1 MHAQIIKITWSTGRR
16 LNMKQSK
23 RENES
28 TLTMRTSGRR
38 RGKEEEEEAV
48 KEDEQAISIYLK

>member
-1 MHAQIIKITWSTGRR
+1 
-16 LNMKQSK
+16 MKQSK

-38 RGKEEEEEAV
+38 RGKEEEENRRKRRRKMGVEV
-48 KEDEQAISIYLK
+48 VRIEKN

>member
-1 MHAQIIKITWSTGRR
+1 
-16 LNMKQSK
+16 MKQSK